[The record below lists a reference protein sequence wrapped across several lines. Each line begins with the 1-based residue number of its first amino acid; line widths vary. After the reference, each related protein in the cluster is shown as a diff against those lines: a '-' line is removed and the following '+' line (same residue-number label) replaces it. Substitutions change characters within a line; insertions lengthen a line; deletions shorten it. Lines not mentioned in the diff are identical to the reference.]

1 MVKSQSR
8 INKKG
13 QRQPAL
19 PSIPCTEMAEQNF
32 PDNTIYE
39 LDNLDVLRGMNSE
52 TVDLIATDPP
62 FNTKRNRAG
71 TAGHYVDNWKWGD
84 TGKLPDQWAW
94 NEVHPTWLDEIKDEN
109 RALYEVIEAA
119 GHCHGQDIAAF
130 LCFLSVRL
138 LEMHRIL
145 KPTGS
150 LYLHCD
156 HTANAYI
163 RMALD
168 AIFGAKNFRSEI
180 AWKRSSAHSD
190 TKQGRQQHGRIHDN
204 LLFYT
209 KSNDWNWNPIYT
221 EYTQEYID
229 SFYKQIEPE
238 TGRRYRLDNLTGPG
252 GASKGNP
259 QYEVMGVIRYWR
271 YRQEKMQELID
282 TGRIIQPTQNSVPCY
297 KRYLD
302 EMLGVPLQD
311 LWTDINPPSGK
322 ERTGSPD
329 QKPLA
334 LYERIILASS
344 NPGDLVLDPFAGC
357 ATTIIAARNNERRW
371 IGIDRRPDAH
381 FHVVCRMMGLKAAQ
395 AEEIRQLP
403 HLTDWMNARL
413 AQHETHF
420 RTEPPVRTDEG
431 ETAAPF
437 LAPVFTKNE
446 KSILSHREM
455 KDYLVDAFG
464 LRCWGC
470 NFNAPDERHLQLD
483 HVDPKADGGS
493 NHLDNRALLCGPCNM
508 AKGNRMTMSA
518 LRRQNTKE
526 EHLTKPT
533 GTPRGQDGHPI
544 NLPSARAQCREAL
557 ERRRRGQPMQTS
569 MLM

>member
-1 MVKSQSR
+1 
-8 INKKG
+8 
-13 QRQPAL
+13 
-19 PSIPCTEMAEQNF
+19 MANQNF

-39 LDNLDVLRGMNSE
+39 RDNLDVLRGMNSE

-71 TAGHYVDNWKWGD
+71 TAGFYVDNWKWGD

-94 NEVHPTWLDEIKDEN
+94 NEVHPIWLDEIRDEN

-156 HTANAYI
+156 HAANAYI

-209 KSNDWNWNPIYT
+209 KTNSWTWNPIYT

-229 SFYKQIEPE
+229 SFYKYLEPA
-238 TGRRYRLDNLTGPG
+238 TNRRYRLGDLTGPG
-252 GASKGNP
+252 GAGKGNP
-259 QYEVMGVIRYWR
+259 HYELMGVTRYWR
-271 YRQEKMQELID
+271 YSQETMENLVRE
-282 TGRIIQPTQNSVPCY
+282 GRIVQTKPGTVPQY

-302 EMLGVPLQD
+302 EMPGIPLQD
-311 LWTDINPPSGK
+311 LWADINPPSGR

-334 LYERIILASS
+334 LYERIVLASS

-357 ATTIIAARNNERRW
+357 ATTIIAARNNGRRW
-371 IGIDRRPDAH
+371 VGIDRRLDAK
-381 FHVVCRMMGLKAAQ
+381 FHVACRMMGINAKD
-395 AEEIRQLP
+395 AEVIRKQP
-403 HLTDWMNARL
+403 HLTDWLNTML
-413 AQHETHF
+413 AQHEANF
-420 RTEPPVRTDEG
+420 MTEPPVRTDEG
-431 ETAAPF
+431 NTAAPF
-437 LAPVFTKNE
+437 LGPVYTANE
-446 KSILSHREM
+446 KSILTHREM
-455 KDYLVDAFG
+455 KDYLVNNFG
-464 LRCWGC
+464 LQCWGC
-470 NFNAPDERHLQLD
+470 PSW
-483 HVDPKADGGS
+483 P
-493 NHLDNRALLCGPCNM
+493 P
-508 AKGNRMTMSA
+508 T
-518 LRRQNTKE
+518 
-526 EHLTKPT
+526 T
-533 GTPRGQDGHPI
+533 GTC
-544 NLPSARAQCREAL
+544 N
-557 ERRRRGQPMQTS
+557 
-569 MLM
+569 